1 MLHDNASTIILTLA
15 QKYNETITLPTNTYN
30 VKLTDSLIRFIDK
43 ALKINLIEKRPWS
56 LKDFNLKS
64 NNFRQKV
71 LSLKNI
77 IDKVFDGHPSFYKI
91 KGIELSGD
99 SHSITLRP
107 MGVNEQLREYMNELK
122 DQPPMIHDIRFRIN
136 TKDIYDSLFNKG
148 LTPNSNNNS
157 ILFPIPTSFDPAYT
171 LQLLAYPKHT
181 QLIVGCTFRPIIYDV
196 NGILDL
202 SSLLGRVIQ
211 TLDNFIAEP
220 ISIPSISHWICTQY
234 HFNKDGSAELSGQD
248 FHFTFGDVSGEMIR
262 IYTKRFPNGSKK
274 VRLEKILTPKTT
286 LQEELENV
294 LKS

>member
-1 MLHDNASTIILTLA
+1 LQNNASTTILTLA
-15 QKYNETITLPTNTYN
+15 QKYNETITFPTNTYN
-30 VKLTDSLIRFIDK
+30 VNLTESLIRFVDH
-43 ALKINLIEKRPWS
+43 ALKINLVEQRPWS
-56 LKDFNLKS
+56 LNDFNLKS
-64 NNFRQKV
+64 NNFRQK
-71 LSLKNI
+71 LRSLKNI
-77 IDKVFDGHPSFYKI
+77 IEKVVGGHPSYYKI
-91 KGIELSGD
+91 KGVNLPGD

-157 ILFPIPTSFDPAYT
+157 ILFPIPTSFDPTYT

-196 NGILDL
+196 CGILDL

-211 TLDNFIAEP
+211 TLVNFIAEP

-262 IYTKRFPNGSKK
+262 FYTKRFPNGSKK
-274 VRLEKILTPKTT
+274 VRLEKIVTPKTT

-294 LKS
+294 LK

>member
-1 MLHDNASTIILTLA
+1 LQNNASTTILTLA
-15 QKYNETITLPTNTYN
+15 QKYNETITFPTNTYN
-30 VKLTDSLIRFIDK
+30 VNLTESLIRFVDH
-43 ALKINLIEKRPWS
+43 ALKINLVEQRPWS
-56 LKDFNLKS
+56 LNDFNLKS
-64 NNFRQKV
+64 NNFRQK
-71 LSLKNI
+71 LRSLKNI
-77 IDKVFDGHPSFYKI
+77 IEKVVGGHPSYYKI
-91 KGIELSGD
+91 KGVNLPGD

-107 MGVNEQLREYMNELK
+107 MGVNEQLREFMNELK

-157 ILFPIPTSFDPAYT
+157 ILFPIPASFDPAYT

-202 SSLLGRVIQ
+202 SALLGRVIE
-211 TLDNFIAEP
+211 TLVNFIAEP

-248 FHFTFGDVSGEMIR
+248 FHFTFGGVSGEMIR
-262 IYTKRFPNGSKK
+262 IYSKRFPNGSKK
-274 VRLEKILTPKTT
+274 VRLEKIVTRKTT
-286 LQEELENV
+286 LQEEFENV
-294 LKS
+294 MKS

>member
-1 MLHDNASTIILTLA
+1 MQNNASTTILTLA
-15 QKYNETITLPTNTYN
+15 QKYNETITFPTNTYH
-30 VKLTDSLIRFIDK
+30 VHLTESLIRFLDH
-43 ALKINLIEKRPWS
+43 ALKINLVEQRPWS
-56 LKDFNLKS
+56 LNDFNLKP
-64 NNFRQKV
+64 NNFRQK
-71 LSLKNI
+71 LRSLKNI
-77 IDKVFDGHPSFYKI
+77 IEKVVGGHPSYYKI
-91 KGIELSGD
+91 KGVNLPGD

-196 NGILDL
+196 GGILDL

-211 TLDNFIAEP
+211 TLDNFIAKP

-248 FHFTFGDVSGEMIR
+248 FHFTFEDVSGEMIR

-286 LQEELENV
+286 LQEEFENV
-294 LKS
+294 MKS

>member
-1 MLHDNASTIILTLA
+1 MQNNASTTILTLA
-15 QKYNETITLPTNTYN
+15 QKYNETITFPTNTYN
-30 VKLTDSLIRFIDK
+30 VNLTESLIRFVDH
-43 ALKINLIEKRPWS
+43 ALKINLVEQRPWS
-56 LKDFNLKS
+56 LNDFNLKS
-64 NNFRQKV
+64 NNFRQK
-71 LSLKNI
+71 LRSLKNI
-77 IDKVFDGHPSFYKI
+77 IEKVVGGHPSYYKI
-91 KGIELSGD
+91 KGVNLPGD
-99 SHSITLRP
+99 SHSITFRP

-196 NGILDL
+196 RGILDL
-202 SSLLGRVIQ
+202 SALLGRVIE
-211 TLDNFIAEP
+211 TLVNFIAEP

-248 FHFTFGDVSGEMIR
+248 FHFTFENVSGEMIR
-262 IYTKRFPNGSKK
+262 IYSKRFPNGSKK
-274 VRLEKILTPKTT
+274 VRLEKIVTPKAT
-286 LQEELENV
+286 LQEEFENV
-294 LKS
+294 MKS

>member
-196 NGILDL
+196 HGILDL

-274 VRLEKILTPKTT
+274 VRLEKILTPKTI